1 MDDDVTL
8 DVVDGAS
15 SIARDAMTQYFEE
28 LEDRFTEGFQ
38 DVDALDDASRSFN
51 PPRGLFVVAT
61 VDGRPVGCG
70 GVRFLDG
77 TTGEIKRMWVSP
89 TSRGRGLGRRLLARL
104 EEEIRGTGRRRIVLD
119 TNGSLTEAIS
129 LYRSHGY
136 VSIPRYNDNPYAEHW
151 FEKSL
156 TGNEAT

>member
-8 DVVDGAS
+8 DVVDAGS
-15 SIARDAMTQYFEE
+15 SVARDAMTQYFEE
-28 LEDRFTEGFQ
+28 LEGRFAEGFQ

-77 TTGEIKRMWVSP
+77 TTGEIKRMWVSR